1 MGTVGDVT
9 LGESW
14 SLDKG
19 LTAATDY
26 HGTIGVATDPEGA
39 VTFLDLSASPLF
51 DAFPGTFRVNHR
63 QHVIMRLDQYV
74 AARLVWPDDPQ
85 GVSLTLIE
93 SGVHGGSLT
102 VPHVPDG
109 VTCDFQTHDD
119 DGALRPVADWA
130 LTPAEDGVHDL
141 LTWPNPTL
149 TGHTAWLAFEFHR
162 DTRNDGRF
170 ALGIRDGLL
179 CGLPGDPLAGSV
191 IVGSAYF
198 TDTAHPAVT
207 AGALPLRYR
216 PYAPADALAYPNAWT
231 LATRLSAPAAGQRAL
246 LTLGTES
253 AALLLAT
260 GENGNEIVLRRTD
273 GTAAEELFRVTLT
286 DAQSTMH
293 TFGLVRDGATLTAYL
308 DGAFLCERPLPEGW
322 APGPGLRVGDL
333 PEALQSLATPVAP
346 EEGGAIDYLRLYPG
360 TSSDAA
366 MRDLADRTPAVLRN
380 RRYIRDINGENF
392 WWVAKDAWLDEAT
405 GARVDQPAEGA
416 TCLIR
421 LAAGE
426 NSIQVNVERDAEHH
440 FYSPDRTYAALHIEP
455 QGGVTAPATL
465 RIVPYGVTQPERDAS
480 GATNPDWVRQ
490 STFCHWTTDPAENT
504 EGNRTGF
511 RYGRLRFT
519 GGAGDPVHGDSHAAA
534 VLFPGG
540 NVELSRT
547 YDGDFAWDE
556 ASTYIYPSP
565 DYATPDGNY
574 KRYIC
579 VQFGYRTY
587 TVTWGPGSGVEGIFD
602 AGACHFSPSAEIV
615 VKTTTAGEQTFK
627 ESTRRSGYYHKQL
640 NPKQELFTWHKEDSR
655 YTTSESQ
662 SDGRTPVAPVST
674 LRLVAGPSLTRGRG
688 GEAATCRLTG
698 PVVIENVRASGGRD
712 CVPGNATDADQAAP
726 DVWVPSAGANS
737 MQLPSWVFSDAT
749 RAEAQGGE
757 ANADGKA
764 NGLFARYTPTA
775 GRLYLDCTQRHVSG
789 DFRNQD
795 WYLHGY
801 KGTAGATPATAYDYL
816 HATAFRI
823 RLAANDNNRDGVT
836 LTLNHLPDAPVETFV
851 VEDATPPGTDATP
864 TLALTLQ
871 GAEPLPVRTIIT
883 GARLDISNAGGKPA
897 LDLCP
902 DGIPAPVHGGTGGRG
917 ALILGNA
924 TIDWDFGAIGSVPRL
939 EVAEGRT
946 LTLKGPQDLQ
956 ASGTA
961 LVAQAGAT
969 LAQVGPDPLR
979 GTDVELGEGATL
991 AFQAA
996 GEEGLALSGELL
1008 LSGSGATLRGS
1019 AAKAGAT
1026 PGFSATG
1033 GIRAAQ
1039 SGAVLTVDTPDAWHL
1054 RTAKMT
1060 GEGLGLTK
1068 TGPGAVEIRDTVA
1081 PTLSG
1086 PVRVEGGTLR
1096 VAKQSPA
1103 KGTPIGAHGLHVEV
1117 GATLAAN
1124 DAREGEGWL
1133 LADLPAGATLSGGG
1147 TVAGGLVRLA
1157 NGATYRANL
1166 GEALTADGFVPA
1178 DPDATADIRVDLPE
1192 GYGAD
1197 TPFLVAER
1205 IEPDPTATPA
1215 AANVRRHLRALRDG
1229 AIWDTVAA
1237 QRGGRTEYAAR
1248 QASIIP
1254 TPELAATHP
1263 DLAGNLWETAI
1274 HDGLLDLSRFRNAPY
1289 VGDSRGLTRATT
1301 RTLSAAEIGHVL
1313 TCFSGVLAFSDGA
1326 AEDDVRYVDAQG
1338 LRVAYEFG
1346 ISRVADVE
1354 VGGQPFTVVEIALRH
1369 ALPETFPELAG
1380 RTLPEADFRDGVRV
1394 ALATHDATGA
1404 KRLLGEADGVVEVT
1418 DLTGREPGVCPTPGR
1433 RFLRLPPGHA
1443 TLQAIALPPA
1453 EE

>member
-1 MGTVGDVT
+1 METDDGTSIAQVRDFAGTLAGTGQVGAIVGTVGDVT

-14 SLDKG
+14 SLDRG
-19 LTAATDY
+19 LTAAADY
-26 HGTIGVATDPEGA
+26 HGTLGVATDPEGA
-39 VTFLDLSASPLF
+39 VTILDLSASPAF

-93 SGVHGGSLT
+93 SGVHGGSLA

-119 DGALRPVADWA
+119 DDALTPVADWA
-130 LTPAEDGVHDL
+130 LTPAEDGAHDL

-149 TGHTAWLAFEFHR
+149 TGHAAWLAFEFNR
-162 DTRNDGRF
+162 NTRNDGRF

-179 CGLPGDPLAGSV
+179 CGLPRDPLAGSL

-216 PYAPADALAYPNAWT
+216 PYAPADTLAYPNAWT
-231 LATRLSAPAAGQRAL
+231 LAVRLSAPAAGQRAL

-273 GTAAEELFRVTLT
+273 GTTAEELFRVTLT

-293 TFGLVRDGATLTAYL
+293 TFGLVRD
-308 DGAFLCERPLPEGW
+308 
-322 APGPGLRVGDL
+322 
-333 PEALQSLATPVAP
+333 
-346 EEGGAIDYLRLYPG
+346 
-360 TSSDAA
+360 
-366 MRDLADRTPAVLRN
+366 
-380 RRYIRDINGENF
+380 
-392 WWVAKDAWLDEAT
+392 
-405 GARVDQPAEGA
+405 
-416 TCLIR
+416 
-421 LAAGE
+421 
-426 NSIQVNVERDAEHH
+426 
-440 FYSPDRTYAALHIEP
+440 
-455 QGGVTAPATL
+455 
-465 RIVPYGVTQPERDAS
+465 
-480 GATNPDWVRQ
+480 
-490 STFCHWTTDPAENT
+490 
-504 EGNRTGF
+504 
-511 RYGRLRFT
+511 GRLRFT

-556 ASTYIYPSP
+556 ASTVIFPGP
-565 DYATPDGNY
+565 DYVSPDGNHKIY
-574 KRYIC
+574 NC
-579 VQFGYRTY
+579 AQFGYRTY

-602 AGACHFSPSAEIV
+602 AGVCHFSPSAEVV
-615 VKTTTAGEQTFK
+615 VKTPTAGKQTFK
-627 ESTRRSGYYHKQL
+627 ESARQLGYYHEQRD
-640 NPKQELFTWHKEDSR
+640 PKQELFTWHEYSR
-655 YTTSESQ
+655 RTTSESQ
-662 SDGRTPVAPVST
+662 SDDCTPAAPVGT

-688 GEAATCRLTG
+688 GEAATRRLTG

-757 ANADGKA
+757 ANADGAA
-764 NGLFARYTPTA
+764 NGLFAQYAPTA
-775 GRLYLDCTQRHVSG
+775 GRLYLDCTQWSVSG
-789 DFRNQD
+789 DFQSQD

-801 KGTAGATPATAYDYL
+801 KGTEGATPATSYDYF
-816 HATAFRI
+816 HATAFQI
-823 RLAANDNNRDGVT
+823 RLAANNRYNRDNVT
-836 LTLNHLPDAPVETFV
+836 LTLNHLPDAPIETFV
-851 VEDATPPGTDATP
+851 VEDATPLGTDATP
-864 TLALTLQ
+864 TLTLTLQ
-871 GAEPLPVRTIIT
+871 GEAPLPVRTIIT

-902 DGIPAPVHGGTGGRG
+902 DGIPTPVHGGTGGRG
-917 ALILGNA
+917 ALIVGDA
-924 TIDWDFGAIGSVPRL
+924 TIDWDFGAISSVPRL

-946 LTLKGPQDLQ
+946 LTLKGPQDFQ

-969 LAQVGPDPLR
+969 LAQVGQDPLR
-979 GTDVELGEGATL
+979 GTDVELGESATL

-996 GEEGLALSGELL
+996 GEEGVALSGELL

-1019 AAKAGAT
+1019 AAEAGAT
-1026 PGFSATG
+1026 PDLSATG

-1039 SGAVLTVDTPDAWHL
+1039 SGAVLTVDAPNAWHL

-1060 GEGLGLTK
+1060 GEGFGLTK

-1081 PTLSG
+1081 PTLSS
-1086 PVRVEGGTLR
+1086 PVRVESGTLR

-1103 KGTPIGAHGLHVEV
+1103 EGTPIGEHGLHVEA

-1124 DAREGEGWL
+1124 DAHEGEGWL

-1147 TVAGGLVRLA
+1147 TVTGGLVRLA

-1215 AANVRRHLRALRDG
+1215 AANVRRHLRAQRDG
-1229 AIWDTVAA
+1229 TIWDTVAA

-1274 HDGLLDLSRFRNAPY
+1274 HDGLLDLSRFRNVPY

-1354 VGGQPFTVVEIALRH
+1354 VDGQPFTVVEIALRH

-1380 RTLPEADFRDGVRV
+1380 QTLPEADFRDGVRV

-1443 TLQAIALPPA
+1443 TLQAIALPSA
-1453 EE
+1453 TE